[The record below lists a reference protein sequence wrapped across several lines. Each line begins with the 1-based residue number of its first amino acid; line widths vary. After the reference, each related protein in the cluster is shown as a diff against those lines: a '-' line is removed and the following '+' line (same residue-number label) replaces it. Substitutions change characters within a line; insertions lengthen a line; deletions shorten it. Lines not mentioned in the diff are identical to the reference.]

1 MSSAPQRPQ
10 DILQAASS
18 ATSAASAASP
28 RQRRESLRILRE
40 LKAVV
45 LDEPRYA
52 RYCAQMAEL
61 GLEPLSR
68 AQLVALTVDYVFG
81 AQGPLARALPHY
93 QPREGQI
100 SLAHHVADAM
110 SSGQIL
116 MVEAGTGTGKTF
128 SYLVPPIIAGRHIL
142 VSTGTKAL
150 QDQLT
155 HKDIPA
161 LVKMLHLPHYHH
173 MALKGQTNYVC
184 RFRAEVHE
192 QLLSQHGLT
201 RLPTW
206 IAHEATQIDM
216 ARSEASFGQINF
228 MVKEELRPF
237 LTCDG
242 RECKRESDKC
252 PYAER
257 KKDFIKTIAA
267 PQSAPPQSASSSSS
281 HARSQASYQ
290 GSPQTSSLVEQ
301 RLKLRA
307 PKAHHDA
314 SQDAPCGDNADTAA
328 PAAPTLEPEQQD
340 LSYLAYEPYHW
351 PEIDGEHCFIFAA
364 RYEAKKRPMVAINH
378 ALFCGAL
385 CQLNG
390 FFSGALKG
398 AGGPEALLP
407 WPDVLVIDEAH
418 TLPDIARNFFTQRL
432 DLLELC
438 DDVTQ
443 DLNKACHDAQGNLS
457 LETFN
462 GPLSTLELLVRTLQL
477 GLSLYPNDKRNL
489 LDLKYRHLQ
498 YPSVFELLGGCLV
511 HPKERGLLGE
521 DSRLRSVL
529 ASLDSSVDLSA
540 KFFAGAWNA
549 HQGSLVLEGATLM
562 ERPTR
567 LTDEEQAA
575 MAQALRQHYALVVQ
589 QYQARLR
596 ARGISPQ
603 PKPTWQQDS
612 AELEVL
618 VPPSNQ
624 PLADG
629 YYDEQGL
636 PQREPFFLALMS
648 DLWLTLQNLAQ
659 LVSDQLEASDK
670 LNDVLTSLRDGC
682 SLLQDFMNC
691 DRNKQG
697 VPQFDYAAW
706 VEPHGKGEQ
715 RSYELV
721 LCPLDVG
728 KILGEKLRG
737 LRDNGTTII
746 FTSATITV
754 NQSFAKFCHDV
765 GLAQDE
771 VTTALVPSP
780 FDYERNTCLLASPQF
795 PDTSERGRM
804 ALCLDMI
811 AAAIECVDGGVF
823 FLTTS
828 YTMLQA
834 AATELKARFG
844 HERTVLVQGSEPT
857 AQLMTKFRQDGQ
869 AILVGTSSFWEGVDV
884 PGKALS
890 LVIIDKLPFKSI
902 GDPLQVALNDLCV
915 HRGGSYFND
924 ILLPDAI
931 IMLRQGVGRLIRT
944 EHDTGALIIM
954 DPRLRRKKYG
964 ASFFNSLPPMQQV
977 STVNALTDFLTKLK
991 QRR

>member
-10 DILQAASS
+10 DILQDAS
-18 ATSAASAASP
+18 SAASAALP

-40 LKAVV
+40 LKTVV

-52 RYCAQMAEL
+52 RYCAKMSEL

-68 AQLVALTVDYVFG
+68 AQLVALNVDYVFG

-192 QLLSQHGLT
+192 QLLSQQGLT
-201 RLPTW
+201 RVPAW

-257 KKDFIKTIAA
+257 KKDFIKTIGAA
-267 PQSAPPQSASSSSS
+267 QSDSSSSS
-281 HARSQASYQ
+281 QASTPV
-290 GSPQTSSLVEQ
+290 SPQDSSLMEQ
-301 RLKLRA
+301 RLKLRTPVRA
-307 PKAHHDA
+307 PETNQAAHLDA
-314 SQDAPCGDNADTAA
+314 SQDDACQGAHPLAA
-328 PAAPTLEPEQQD
+328 SKLEEVDAVSMEQEPQD
-340 LSYLAYEPYHW
+340 LSYLAYQPYHW

-378 ALFCGAL
+378 D
-385 CQLNG
+385 G

-418 TLPDIARNFFTQRL
+418 TLPDVARNFFTQRL
-432 DLLELC
+432 DLHELC
-438 DDVTQ
+438 EDVTQ

-462 GPLSTLELLVRTLQL
+462 GALNTLELLVRTLQL

-529 ASLDSSVDLSA
+529 ASLDPSVDLSD

-575 MAQALRQHYALVVQ
+575 MAQALRPHYAALVQ
-589 QYQARLR
+589 QHQAQLR

-603 PKPTWQQDS
+603 PHPVWQHDD

-636 PQREPFFLALMS
+636 PQREPVFLALMS
-648 DLWLTLQNLAQ
+648 DLWLTLHTLAQ

-728 KILGEKLRG
+728 KILGEKLRN

-804 ALCLDMI
+804 VPCLDMI

-844 HERTVLVQGSEPT
+844 HERTVLVQGSEPS

-977 STVNALTDFLTKLK
+977 STVSALTDFLTKLK

>member
-10 DILQAASS
+10 DILQDAS
-18 ATSAASAASP
+18 SAASAASAALP

-40 LKAVV
+40 LKAVA

-52 RYCAQMAEL
+52 RYCAKMSEL

-68 AQLVALTVDYVFG
+68 AQLVALNVDYVFG

-192 QLLSQHGLT
+192 QLLSQQGLT
-201 RLPTW
+201 RVPAW

-228 MVKEELRPF
+228 MLKEELRPF

-281 HARSQASYQ
+281 HACSQASFQ
-290 GSPQTSSLVEQ
+290 GSPQPSSLVEQ

-314 SQDAPCGDNADTAA
+314 SQDAPCGDSADTAA

-364 RYEAKKRPMVAINH
+364 RYEAKKRPIVAINH

-385 CQLNG
+385 SQLNG
-390 FFSGALKG
+390 FFSGAL
-398 AGGPEALLP
+398 
-407 WPDVLVIDEAH
+407 
-418 TLPDIARNFFTQRL
+418 N
-432 DLLELC
+432 
-438 DDVTQ
+438 
-443 DLNKACHDAQGNLS
+443 
-457 LETFN
+457 
-462 GPLSTLELLVRTLQL
+462 TLELLVRTLQL

-529 ASLDSSVDLSA
+529 ASLDPSVDLSA

-575 MAQALRQHYALVVQ
+575 MAQALRPHYAALVQ
-589 QYQARLR
+589 QHQAQLR

-603 PKPTWQQDS
+603 PHPAWQHDD

-648 DLWLTLQNLAQ
+648 DLWLTLQTLAQ

-670 LNDVLTSLRDGC
+670 LNDVLTSLRDG
-682 SLLQDFMNC
+682 SAFVGAFMNC

-721 LCPLDVG
+721 MSPLDVG

-780 FDYERNTCLLASPQF
+780 FDLESSAHAPLVRVGLADVNLSQKLCYC
-795 PDTSERGRM
+795 RG
-804 ALCLDMI
+804 
-811 AAAIECVDGGVF
+811 CVYHV
-823 FLTTS
+823 
-828 YTMLQA
+828 
-834 AATELKARFG
+834 K
-844 HERTVLVQGSEPT
+844 
-857 AQLMTKFRQDGQ
+857 
-869 AILVGTSSFWEGVDV
+869 
-884 PGKALS
+884 
-890 LVIIDKLPFKSI
+890 
-902 GDPLQVALNDLCV
+902 
-915 HRGGSYFND
+915 
-924 ILLPDAI
+924 
-931 IMLRQGVGRLIRT
+931 
-944 EHDTGALIIM
+944 
-954 DPRLRRKKYG
+954 
-964 ASFFNSLPPMQQV
+964 
-977 STVNALTDFLTKLK
+977 
-991 QRR
+991 